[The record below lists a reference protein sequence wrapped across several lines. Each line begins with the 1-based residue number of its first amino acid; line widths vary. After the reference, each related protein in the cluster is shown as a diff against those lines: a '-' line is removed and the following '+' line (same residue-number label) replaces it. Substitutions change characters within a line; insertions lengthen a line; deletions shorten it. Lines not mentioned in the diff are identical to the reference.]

1 MTTSD
6 KPPAISYATPGADS
20 SVLSMRTLVAILE
33 VVFRVA
39 ALAAVFG
46 AFWALVGESFV
57 TAGNIENI
65 CRQSAV
71 YAMGGIG
78 MTLIMLTGGIDLAA
92 GSTIALSM
100 VVTAMTL
107 DGSLVGIADPILPE
121 RVAELLRDLSQ
132 WVQVRP
138 GVLVPLAVI
147 MGVAAAVVVG
157 VVQGMLITRLRIV
170 PFIITLGGLVS
181 IRGLTKRLA
190 GNQEIIPDDANWL
203 YQELMSS
210 VQKVNEFSYQLVPWG
225 VWATLVAAIFAAM
238 LLRYTRLG
246 RRIYAVGSNEAT
258 ARLCGVPVLR
268 TKTLVYAIG
277 GAFFG
282 LAGVLEFSKLNIG
295 QPTGAMMYE
304 LYIIAACVIGGTSLR
319 GGVGTIFG
327 TVIGAL
333 LIGVLNSGAQQAG
346 WAKQDQEIA
355 IGLIIIT
362 AVALNQIRSRR
373 DATA

>member
-1 MTTSD
+1 MTTND
-6 KPPAISYATPGADS
+6 KPPVIPYATPSLGDWL
-20 SVLSMRTLVAILE
+20 LSKRTLFAILE
-33 VVFRVA
+33 VVFRVL
-39 ALAAVFG
+39 ALAAVF
-46 AFWALVGESFV
+46 AVFWVLVGNSFV
-57 TAGNIENI
+57 SAGNIENI

-78 MTLIMLTGGIDLAA
+78 MTFIMLTGGIDLAA

-107 DGSLVGIADPILPE
+107 DAGAANQPMLFI
-121 RVAELLRDLSQ
+121 
-132 WVQVRP
+132 
-138 GVLVPLAVI
+138 PLAVGA
-147 MGVAAAVVVG
+147 GVAVATLVG
-157 VVQGMLITRLRIV
+157 VVQGLLITQLRIV

-181 IRGLTKRLA
+181 IRGLTKRIA
-190 GNQEIIPDDANWL
+190 DNQEISPDAANWL
-203 YQELMSS
+203 YKRLMFP
-210 VQKVNEFSYQLVPWG
+210 VQGIEFNYQLVPYG
-225 VWATLVAAIFAAM
+225 VWATLIAAIGAA
-238 LLRYTRLG
+238 LFLRYTRFG

-282 LAGVLEFSKLNIG
+282 LAGVLEFSKLNMG

-346 WAKQDQEIA
+346 WEKQDQEIA

-362 AVALNQIRSRR
+362 AVALNQIRTRR